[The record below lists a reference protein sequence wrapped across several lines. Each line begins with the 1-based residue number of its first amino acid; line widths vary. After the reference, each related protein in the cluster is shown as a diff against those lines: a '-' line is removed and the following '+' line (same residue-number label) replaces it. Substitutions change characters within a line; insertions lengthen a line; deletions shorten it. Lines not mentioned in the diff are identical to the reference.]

1 DLRAALLRHR
11 HALPRGQRARGH
23 RRPVRAHVPLGASLR
38 HARARCRSRARLGG
52 MPCTETETARG
63 ISVAPFSPAMRSATR
78 LLLALLLLPALAT
91 RAFAADLVPCP
102 GGDADCDDGD
112 VCTLDT
118 CGGSDGCRHDPVG
131 LDAVRAAIDQALAVD
146 ACADASVPPIV
157 VTLRQRAATLID
169 RAAATRNPARV

>member
-1 DLRAALLRHR
+1 R
-11 HALPRGQRARGH
+11 
-23 RRPVRAHVPLGASLR
+23 
-38 HARARCRSRARLGG
+38 
-52 MPCTETETARG
+52 
-63 ISVAPFSPAMRSATR
+63 
-78 LLLALLLLPALAT
+78 LPALAT
-91 RAFAADLVPCP
+91 RALAADLVPCP

-146 ACADASVPPIV
+146 ACADVSVPPIV

-169 RAAATRNPARV
+169 RAAATINTARVSRPVSAPTQRLRRASRRVAPARTPDRTPGDRARLLPAPPRTATP